1 MRDILDLDR
10 YPLDAPGTPAAEA
23 LVANCTASLASRG
36 MFNLDDLVRP
46 EVTAALATEIG
57 TRVFAE
63 GYEHRRRH
71 NIYFDDSIA
80 LDPAHPARKQ
90 VETSNH
96 TLCADQL
103 ARSALDRIYRY
114 PALIDFVAATL
125 GKPVL
130 HPMADPLAAVNV
142 MGYREGEA
150 LNWHFDR
157 SEFTI
162 TLLLQAPD
170 HGGEFEYR
178 QHARSDTDPNY
189 EGVARLLRGED
200 DAVDRVRLTPGTLN
214 VFKGR
219 NTAHRV
225 TPVGGSTPRL
235 IAVFSYFDRP
245 GVHFSAAEQRG
256 FYGREKATPDTRA
269 RRSS

>member
-1 MRDILDLDR
+1 MRDILDLDT
-10 YPLDAPGTPAAEA
+10 YPIDAPSTPAAAA
-23 LVANCTASLASRG
+23 LVATCKASLASRG
-36 MFNLDDLVRP
+36 LFNLDALVRP
-46 EVTAALATEIG
+46 EVTADLAADLG
-57 TRVFAE
+57 ARVFAE
-63 GYEHRRRH
+63 GFEHRRRH
-71 NIYFDDSIA
+71 NIYFDDSVA
-80 LDPAHPARKQ
+80 LDPSHPARQQ
-90 VETSNH
+90 VETCNH

-103 ARSALDRIYRY
+103 DRSALDRIYRY

-125 GKPVL
+125 EKPAL
-130 HPMADPLAAVNV
+130 YPMADPLAAVNV

-170 HGGEFEYR
+170 SGGEFEYR

-189 EGVARLLRGED
+189 DGVARLLRGED
-200 DAVDRVRLTPGTLN
+200 MAVERVRLTPGTLN

-225 TPVGGSTPRL
+225 TPVGGATPRL

-245 GVHFSAAEQRG
+245 GVHFSPSEQRG
-256 FYGREKATPDTRA
+256 FYGRATSTAPGTR
-269 RRSS
+269 